1 MINEWEAIYGASE
14 KKFNEVDI
22 SAGLSDLLQLKDD
35 EELRLIRDASKAS
48 TGVMTK
54 FLADEIS
61 TIIDEERKVRHSA
74 LSENVEGKLDD
85 DSFFKKVLKLGDS
98 VDPTQLDWCYSPN
111 IQSGGSFDLKP
122 SALPDDKVL
131 YGGVIVTFLGLR
143 YKSYCSNIGRTYLI
157 DPTKTQEQNYTFVV
171 ALQKKVMETITNGV
185 KARDVYK
192 AAQDFI
198 KEKNPKLLPYFL
210 KNVGWGIGIEFRDAT
225 LLLNE
230 KNQHVLKEGTTLSV
244 VVGFQDIPNADA
256 QDSKSKVYSI
266 LLIDTVKVTGKQPE
280 VYTDSPKNR
289 GDVSY
294 YFKEEEEAKPVKK
307 EVKKPVKSAILK
319 SKLRGENKS
328 QDDDP
333 EAKRKQN
340 QRELHEKLQRN
351 GLEKYSSE
359 SSTGSE
365 GAKTTFK
372 RYESYKHLSQLPKD
386 MKDLRIRVDFKNQT
400 ILLPIN
406 GRLVPIHIAYYK
418 NGSSNEEGE
427 YAYLRLNFNSPGQ
440 GVSKKDDIPS
450 EVADAQFV
458 RSITIRSRD
467 GEHIAGVFKKI
478 TDLKKEV
485 LKREAEKKE
494 MEDIAPQGKLIEAKN
509 RRPIR
514 LDTIFVR
521 PAPEG
526 KRVNGLFEIH
536 QNGLRYQSP
545 SKSENNIEILF
556 SNIKH
561 LFFQPCDHEL
571 IVIIHAHLKSPI
583 MVGKKKTKDIQ
594 IYREATDLAYDET
607 GNRRRRYR
615 YGDED
620 ELEQEQMER
629 QRRIQLNKEFKQFAE
644 AISDATNGAID
655 VEIPFRELGFNGVP
669 FRSNVLC
676 QPTTESLIQL
686 IDPPFLVV
694 TLSEIEVV
702 HLERVQFGLRQ
713 FDMVA
718 IYKDFSR
725 PVTHINS
732 IPMTQLDGVKD
743 WLNSVDVPYYE
754 GPVNLNWPTIM
765 KTVQGEPHSFF
776 KDGGWSFLTL
786 DKEGSGDESQMS
798 SDGESSFHAS
808 DEDPEDESDIYSE
821 DDSDFSGDAS
831 EGSYDD
837 DDDDEPG
844 EDWDEMD
851 SKAQRQDQ
859 KAARG
864 RVDDAR
870 KRKR

>member
-1 MINEWEAIYGASE
+1 MVKEWNEIYGASE
-14 KKFNEVDI
+14 KKFTEVDVS
-22 SAGLSDLLQLKDD
+22 SAIAELLQLKDE
-35 EELRLIRDASKAS
+35 EELRSIRNASRAS

-54 FLADEIS
+54 FLSEEIS
-61 TIIDEERKVRHSA
+61 TIIDEDRKVKHSA
-74 LSENVEGKLDD
+74 LSETVESKIEDD
-85 DSFFKKVLKLGDS
+85 NFFKKTLKLGDS
-98 VDPTQLDWCYSPN
+98 LDPSQLDWCYSPN
-111 IQSGGSFDLKP
+111 IQSGGKFDLKP
-122 SALPDDKVL
+122 SAMPDDNVL

-157 DPTKTQEQNYTFVV
+157 DPTKTQEQNYSFAV
-171 ALQKKVMETITNGV
+171 ALQKKVLETITNGV

-198 KEKNPKLLPYFL
+198 KEKNPKLLSHFL
-210 KNVGWGIGIEFRDAT
+210 KNVGWGTGIEFRDT
-225 LLLNE
+225 SLLLNE
-230 KNQHVLKEGTTLSV
+230 KNQHVLKDGMTLTLV
-244 VVGFQDIPNADA
+244 IGFQDIPNDDA
-256 QDSKSKVYSI
+256 QDNKSKAYSI
-266 LLIDTVKVTGKQPE
+266 LLIDTINVTNGAPE
-280 VYTDSPKNR
+280 VFTESPKSR

-328 QDDDP
+328 QEDDP
-333 EAKRKQN
+333 EAKRKVN
-340 QRELHEKLQRN
+340 QRDLHDKLQKS
-351 GLEKYSSE
+351 GLEKYAAE
-359 SSTGSE
+359 SSGNSE
-365 GAKTTFK
+365 GTKTTFK

-386 MKDLRIRVDFKNQT
+386 MKDLRIRVDAKNQT
-400 ILLPIN
+400 ILIPIN
-406 GRLVPIHIAYYK
+406 GRLVPFHIAYYK

-458 RSITIRSRD
+458 RSITLRSRD

-494 MEDIAPQGKLIEAKN
+494 MEDVAPQGKLIEAKN

-514 LDTIFVR
+514 LDTVYVR

-526 KRVNGLFEIH
+526 KRVNGLIEIH

-545 SKSENNIEILF
+545 IKSEFNIEILF

-561 LFFQPCDHEL
+561 LYFQPCDHEL

-594 IYREATDLAYDET
+594 IYREATDLAFDET

-629 QRRIQLNKEFKQFAE
+629 QRRVQLNKEFKQFAE
-644 AISDATNGAID
+644 AISDATNGTID

-713 FDMVA
+713 FDMVV
-718 IYKDFSR
+718 IYKDFTR

-732 IPMTQLDGVKD
+732 IPMSQLDGVKD

-765 KTVQGEPHSFF
+765 KTVTSDPHQFF

-786 DKEGSGDESQMS
+786 DNEGGSGQESQES
-798 SDGESSFHAS
+798 SDEESEFHAS
-808 DEDPEDESDIYSE
+808 DEDPEDESDSYSE
-821 DDSDFSGDAS
+821 EDSDMSEEGDS
-831 EGSYDD
+831 EGSFGS
-837 DDDDEPG
+837 DDESG
-844 EDWDEMD
+844 DDWDEMD
-851 SKAQRQDQ
+851 NKAKKLDT
-859 KAARG
+859 KGRG
-864 RVDDAR
+864 GDDR